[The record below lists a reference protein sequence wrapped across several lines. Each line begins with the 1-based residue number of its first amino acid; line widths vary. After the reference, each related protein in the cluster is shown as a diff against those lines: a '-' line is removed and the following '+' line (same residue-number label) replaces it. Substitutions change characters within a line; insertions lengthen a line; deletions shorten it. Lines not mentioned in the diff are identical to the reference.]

1 MQSRSV
7 KILSIGK
14 YLPKRKIYAEDLDKK
29 LNLPEGW
36 TAEKAGVLVR
46 HYVENETSSK
56 MGALAAK
63 EALSSAELTLTD
75 IDCIVCAS
83 GTAEQPLPCN
93 ASLIQKELDGEY
105 SGIPCFDIN
114 STCLSFV
121 TAMDLLSYLID
132 AGRYKKVLI
141 VSSEITSV
149 GLNWEDKESCTLF
162 GDGAA
167 AVILEK
173 TPINE
178 TSKIFCSDMKTFSK
192 GAHYSEIKGGGT
204 NLHSRGYSENNKN
217 DFLFYMDGKKLY
229 KMSAQILPAFVE
241 NMLKNVNLS
250 LSEMELVIPHQA
262 SFMAMKLTQKNLNI
276 LEGKFLYTIGHHG
289 NTVAASIPMAL
300 YDAIES
306 GRIKRG
312 DKIMFLGTSAGM
324 SVGAMAFEY

>member
-1 MQSRSV
+1 MPSRSV

-46 HYVENETSSK
+46 HYVENETASQ

-63 EALSSAELTLTD
+63 EALSSAGLTLAD

-83 GTAEQPLPCN
+83 GTGEQEIPCT
-93 ASLIQKELDGEY
+93 AALIQKELGGEY
-105 SGIPCFDIN
+105 SGIPSFDIN

-167 AVILEK
+167 AVIIEK
-173 TPINE
+173 TPENE
-178 TSKIFCSDMKTFSK
+178 TSKIFCSDMKTYSK

-204 NLHSRGYSENNKN
+204 NLHPREYSENNKN

-229 KMSAQILPAFVE
+229 KMSAQILPAFIE
-241 NMLKNVNLS
+241 NMLKKVNLS
-250 LSEMELVIPHQA
+250 LSDMELVIPHQA
-262 SFMAMKLTQKNLNI
+262 SFMAMKLTQKNLKI
-276 LEGKFLYTIGHHG
+276 PEGKFLYTIGHHG

-312 DKIMFLGTSAGM
+312 DKIMFLGISAGM